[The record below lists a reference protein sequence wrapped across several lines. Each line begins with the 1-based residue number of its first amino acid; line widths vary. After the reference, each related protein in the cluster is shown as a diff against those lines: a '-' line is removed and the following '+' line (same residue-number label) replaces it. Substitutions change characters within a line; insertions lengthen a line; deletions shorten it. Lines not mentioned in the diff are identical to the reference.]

1 MFHTT
6 RTQRFLIFVCGA
18 FTLPL
23 LAIADGQHNDKTC
36 YAETA
41 GGIEI
46 SSSCSSRNTT
56 CNDDFTC
63 SIDGV
68 AGEMRDGLEMNK
80 ADIISEI
87 AEKTDATDPKVD
99 SVSTSG
105 NRATDYNS
113 SRSNK
118 ADGNS
123 KLDSNGDADDA
134 DADEGNRATDYNS
147 SRSNKA
153 EGNSK
158 LDSDSDADSS
168 AKTRMKSGASLK
180 IKVEKNKL
188 DKDTGANH
196 NSTRSNKTK
205 PVADDS
211 YDDDSDIDDSD
222 GADEAKDPAT
232 GEEPVSVE
240 ILQL

>member
-6 RTQRFLIFVCGA
+6 RTQRFLIVVCSA

-68 AGEMRDGLEMNK
+68 AGEMKEGLAMNK
-80 ADIISEI
+80 ADIVSKI
-87 AEKTDATDPKVD
+87 AEKTDATDADGD
-99 SVSTSG
+99 SVSTGG

-123 KLDSNGDADDA
+123 KLDSDGA
-134 DADEGNRATDYNS
+134 
-147 SRSNKA
+147 
-153 EGNSK
+153 
-158 LDSDSDADSS
+158 ADSS
-168 AKTRMKSGASLK
+168 AKSRMKSGGSLK
-180 IKVEKNKL
+180 LKVEKNKL
-188 DKDTGANH
+188 DKDPGANH

-205 PVADDS
+205 PVAEDS
-211 YDDDSDIDDSD
+211 GDADADADGSGSDDSD
-222 GADEAKDPAT
+222 GANEAKDPAT